1 MGRIL
6 PDQYFDHK
14 ADIGIIGR
22 GKSIEQAFCHA
33 AHAMFAIM
41 GDLSE
46 VNPKTQI
53 DFEFTEEDIELA
65 FVTFLNMLIAKSQ
78 SKNLLLAKFS
88 LKKNNSHWKT
98 QAWGEIWREDFTHGT
113 EVKGATLTELNV
125 FKANNLWEVRCVVD
139 V

>member
-6 PDQYFDHK
+6 PDQYFDHE

-41 GDLSE
+41 
-46 VNPKTQI
+46 
-53 DFEFTEEDIELA
+53 
-65 FVTFLNMLIAKSQ
+65 
-78 SKNLLLAKFS
+78 
-88 LKKNNSHWKT
+88 
-98 QAWGEIWREDFTHGT
+98 
-113 EVKGATLTELNV
+113 
-125 FKANNLWEVRCVVD
+125 FKANNLWEARCVVD